1 MKKTIAILIAVM
13 LVCAGFGF
21 WFRDHGIAKNGKD
34 IAMIQE
40 INPKKDSVL
49 TVEHTAQDGQYE
61 LDESKTET
69 LKNLLLAG
77 KYRTISESVYQGTF
91 QGDHLLLFVT
101 TENDHV
107 LTIEICGYVKM
118 SVSDETGKKTEY
130 YLIEDAGKL
139 KDSINDL
146 IQK

>member
-1 MKKTIAILIAVM
+1 MKKTIAILIAVL

-61 LDESKTET
+61 LDESKTEI

-77 KYRTISESVYQGTF
+77 KYRTISESVYQILRL
-91 QGDHLLLFVT
+91 QK
-101 TENDHV
+101 
-107 LTIEICGYVKM
+107 IA
-118 SVSDETGKKTEY
+118 
-130 YLIEDAGKL
+130 LIEGIRYSL
-139 KDSINDL
+139 CVCLCICLWSL
-146 IQK
+146 LSF